1 MVLADLIRFIPSLQ
15 LLREE
20 PNGASLNLQDSP
32 SIPPV
37 GLQGRVTTLNT
48 MPAPLA
54 ITSADMVSSGSTP
67 VLMTKTGNN
76 AKAGF
81 LFLSEKILKNKDF
94 HSLASLTW

>member
-37 GLQGRVTTLNT
+37 GLQRSLQYNACPFGYNISRHGVFWKH
-48 MPAPLA
+48 
-54 ITSADMVSSGSTP
+54 TSADD
-67 VLMTKTGNN
+67 
-76 AKAGF
+76 
-81 LFLSEKILKNKDF
+81 KDR
-94 HSLASLTW
+94 